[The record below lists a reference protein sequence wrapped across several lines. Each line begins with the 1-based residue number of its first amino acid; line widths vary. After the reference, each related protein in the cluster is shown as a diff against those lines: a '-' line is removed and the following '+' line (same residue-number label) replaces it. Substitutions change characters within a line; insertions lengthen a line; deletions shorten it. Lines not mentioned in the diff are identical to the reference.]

1 MSDINTRED
10 AIKVLA
16 DIKAEQKRLSEANR
30 NLAENLE
37 TKAADLKAVQQ
48 KLAEQAAPKVET
60 ISEKEA
66 TLRAH
71 VRADGTLDA
80 AGLLNDPVN
89 RGDWHA
95 DLKKMVDDRNLARL
109 MTKSGQG
116 CQVLDERIE
125 RHMESAPGVI
135 QRAFSDASGVGAE
148 WIPDLVLPELFSK
161 LYKAGA
167 VESLFPTLAM
177 PGKEV
182 RLPFL
187 TMQVK
192 PYLKS
197 GATWSSITAEDDTTA
212 QTSLTAKSLAAR
224 ITLDE
229 DATQDSIIMGL
240 DYARD
245 SLSAA
250 IAHAV
255 EDAIINGDTAGTHQD
270 TIASWNP
277 VSRWNSSGLGGSDD
291 HRAAFLG
298 LRAYAADNS
307 ATRDASSDT
316 DHYLG
321 IVGTRGTMDGAHGVG
336 GDLALICSPNFYLLR
351 LLAVDEVATIDKMG
365 PMASVLSGQ
374 VASISGMPVITSDF
388 MTADLNASGIYDNS
402 TKTKTGYLVVD
413 RSRWMMGNYKPLTI
427 DVDREITSGTIEVVA
442 TRRCVFQSVDASAKN
457 VAYAYNIANS

>member
-1 MSDINTRED
+1 MSDITTREE
-10 AIKVLA
+10 ALKALH
-16 DIKAEQKRLSEANR
+16 DIKAEQKRLAESNR
-30 NLAENLE
+30 DLRENLE
-37 TKAADLKAVQQ
+37 AKAADLKAVQQ
-48 KLAEQAAPKVET
+48 KLAETSTPKVET
-60 ISEKEA
+60 VSEKEA

-80 AGLLNDPVN
+80 TGLLNDPVN

-109 MTKSGQG
+109 MTKSGKG
-116 CQVLDERIE
+116 CQKLDERIE
-125 RHMESAPGVI
+125 RHMESAPAVI
-135 QRAFSDASGVGAE
+135 QRAFSDAAGVGAE
-148 WIPDLVLPELFSK
+148 WIPDLVLPELFNK
-161 LYKAGA
+161 LYKAGS
-167 VESLFPTLAM
+167 VESLFPSMQM

-307 ATRDASSDT
+307 ATRDANSDT
-316 DHYLG
+316 DHYNG
-321 IVGTRGTMDGAHGVG
+321 ILATRGVMDGAHGVA
-336 GDLALICSPNFYLLR
+336 GDLALICSPNYYLLR
-351 LLAVDEVATIDKMG
+351 LLPVDEVATIDKMG
-365 PMASVLSGQ
+365 PLAQVVSGQ

-388 MTADLNASGIYDNS
+388 MTADLNASGIYDNV
-402 TKTKTGYLVVD
+402 TTNLTGYLVVD

-457 VAYAYNIANS
+457 VAFAYNIATT